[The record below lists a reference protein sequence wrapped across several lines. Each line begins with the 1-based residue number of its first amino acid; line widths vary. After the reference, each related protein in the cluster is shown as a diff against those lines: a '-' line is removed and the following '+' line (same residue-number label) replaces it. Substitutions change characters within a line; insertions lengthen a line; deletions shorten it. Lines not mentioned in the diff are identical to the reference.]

1 MSEINSFSDY
11 ASKYNTNMD
20 YSSLFGGGAPYIDNG
35 MGGINVSDYAM
46 IKNGSYGKLMKAY
59 YAKQDADKL
68 SQFGDS
74 SKTLT
79 LMRSS
84 ADSLKKS
91 AEVLGDVSL
100 YEKKKFKKKDEE
112 TGEEIEVED
121 YDWDAITKAVKTF
134 VDDYNSV
141 VEQAGNSETKN
152 VLRNAAWMTGITEK
166 AGNLLSKVGITIGK
180 GNKLEFDEEGLKKK
194 TTLGE
199 SGIEFDNIS
208 TLKSLFTGYGSF
220 ASQIERKL
228 RRYPALRRGQREWIK
243 PTIRAG
249 LIPTRCRSCLV
260 VPWMKKWVISSKIK
274 IRSRTKTRIKRKIRV
289 LIKLLKS
296 KTDKKAMR
304 KIEFALITMA

>member
-68 SQFGDS
+68 SQSGDS

-79 LMRSS
+79 LMRSG

-91 AEVLGDVSL
+91 AEALGDASL
-100 YEKKKFKKKDEE
+100 YEKKKIKKKDEE
-112 TGEEIEVED
+112 TGKEIEVED
-121 YDWDAITKAVKTF
+121 YDWDAIAKAVKTF

-152 VLRNAAWMTGITEK
+152 VLRNAAWMTSITEK
-166 AGNLLSKVGITIGK
+166 AGNLLSKAGITIGK
-180 GNKLEFDEEGLKKK
+180 DNKLEFDEEALKKK
-194 TTLGE
+194 TSGK
-199 SGIEFDNIS
+199 SGIEFDSIS
-208 TLKSLFTGYGSF
+208 ALKSMFTGYGSF
-220 ASQIERKL
+220 ASRIAQK
-228 RRYPALRRGQREWIK
+228 AS
-243 PTIRAG
+243 A
-249 LIPTRCRSCLV
+249 
-260 VPWMKKWVISSKIK
+260 ISSAAA
-274 IRSRTKTRIKRKIRV
+274 RTKGVDKTYNKNGAYSDT
-289 LIKLLKS
+289 LSKLFGSTIDEKVGDKS
-296 KTDKKAMR
+296 KDKDTVKDKNKDKEKD
-304 KIEFALITMA
+304 KIS

>member
-11 ASKYNTNMD
+11 ASRYNTNMD
-20 YSSLFGGGAPYIDNG
+20 YSALFGGGAPYIDNSI
-35 MGGINVSDYAM
+35 GGINVSDYAL

-74 SKTLT
+74 SQTLT

-91 AEVLGDVSL
+91 AEALGDASL

-134 VDDYNSV
+134 VDDYNSL
-141 VEQAGNSETKN
+141 VEQAGNSETKD

-166 AGNLLSKVGITIGK
+166 AGNLLSKVGITVGK
-180 GNKLEFDEEGLKKK
+180 GDRLEFDEEALKKK
-194 TTLGE
+194 TTLGK
-199 SGIEFDNIS
+199 SSIELDNIS
-208 TLKSLFTGYGSF
+208 TLKSLFTGHGSF
-220 ASQIERKL
+220 ADKIAQKAS
-228 RRYPALRRGQREWIK
+228 A
-243 PTIRAG
+243 
-249 LIPTRCRSCLV
+249 
-260 VPWMKKWVISSKIK
+260 ISNTAA
-274 IRSRTKTRIKRKIRV
+274 RTKGVDKTYNKNGAYSDTISKLFESTIDKRV
-289 LIKLLKS
+289 GGES
-296 KTDKKAMR
+296 KDKVTDKSYWESKLEEE
-304 KIEFALITMA
+304 KEKNKTEIKGKYTDKDD